1 MPGPKRSRRER
12 TDEWASIKRWTL
24 WPEQEL
30 YEQIRPLVLFH
41 ETAGERAKEIDV
53 PQRTLSRK
61 ADEFERYGMQSLFLS
76 GEQGGARETG
86 KTLPPEIRKLIVDL
100 HVELPTMSWREIAEV
115 CSIRYGRRP
124 DHKSVKHIATA
135 TPPPSLQ
142 SRRYQPWHQIPD
154 PAERKLAAIRLH
166 AEGWSIT
173 SIAEYLATSR
183 HTIYDTLQRWT
194 EEGVAGLD
202 VKPKTN
208 KGVRKATL
216 SVRNE
221 IRKLQENPL
230 LGEWRVHTALL
241 RMGIEVSPAT
251 CGRIMAANRQL
262 YGLEKPKRQPRAKL
276 EMPFRAS
283 RRHEFWSA
291 DIRYIEEHLL
301 PDPRPVYVITIFEN
315 FSRSVLSSAISATQ
329 NQWDYLAVLADAIRR
344 YGAPEALVT
353 DGGGQF
359 YSTVAVQLYD
369 MLGIRKERIDPGE
382 PWENY
387 AETLL
392 YVIWNLENSHIT
404 CIMWTTSAFLLK
416 SFQRMAGVFHII
428 SIQRRLADHA
438 FSNAR
443 TWPEIQQAHQTWW
456 QNYNAEHHYAHR
468 ERQDGRHS
476 PAEVLRGVLG
486 RTYPEEV
493 LSRALYATQFTRHL
507 DRHGYLKFKHWRFFG
522 KNGLAGEEVS
532 VWVYEHTLKVEHQAT
547 TLSLYSVRLSPDRAS
562 ITEVKNARRLE
573 THFRSPQLDL
583 WQLSDTDWLL
593 ALRRPEPSPRKKPSK
608 IVALAEQLVL
618 PEFGATG

>member
-1 MPGPKRSRRER
+1 
-12 TDEWASIKRWTL
+12 
-24 WPEQEL
+24 
-30 YEQIRPLVLFH
+30 
-41 ETAGERAKEIDV
+41 
-53 PQRTLSRK
+53 
-61 ADEFERYGMQSLFLS
+61 
-76 GEQGGARETG
+76 
-86 KTLPPEIRKLIVDL
+86 LI
-100 HVELPTMSWREIAEV
+100 A
-115 CSIRYGRRP
+115 
-124 DHKSVKHIATA
+124 
-135 TPPPSLQ
+135 
-142 SRRYQPWHQIPD
+142 D
-154 PAERKLAAIRLH
+154 PAERKLAVIRLH
-166 AEGWSIT
+166 SEGWSIT
-173 SIAEYLATSR
+173 SIAQYLETTR
-183 HTIYDTLQRWT
+183 PTIYATLQRWAQ
-194 EEGVAGLD
+194 EGVAGLEE
-202 VKPKTN
+202 KSRARKQP
-208 KGVRKATL
+208 RKATL
-216 SVRNE
+216 KVRNE
-221 IRKLQENPL
+221 IRKLQQNPL

-301 PDPRPVYVITIFEN
+301 PDPKPVYVITIFEN

-359 YSTVAVQLYD
+359 SSTVALQLYD

-387 AETLL
+387 AETL
-392 YVIWNLENSHIT
+392 
-404 CIMWTTSAFLLK
+404 F
-416 SFQRMAGVFHII
+416 
-428 SIQRRLADHA
+428 SIQRRLTDHA

-443 TWPEIQQAHQTWW
+443 SWPEIQQAHQTWW
-456 QNYNAEHHYAHR
+456 QNYNSEHHYAHR

-486 RTYPEEV
+486 RTFPEEV
-493 LSRALYATQFTRHL
+493 LSRALYAAQFTRHL

-522 KNGLAGEEVS
+522 ENGLAGEEVS
-532 VWVYEHTLKVEHQAT
+532 VWVYEDTLKVEYQAT
-547 TLSLYSVRLSPDRAS
+547 TLSLYAVRLSPDQQQ

-583 WQLSDTDWLL
+583 WQLSDTEWLL
-593 ALRRPEPSPRKKPSK
+593 ALRRPEPSPRKKPST
-608 IVALAEQLVL
+608 VLALARQLPL
-618 PEFGATG
+618 PLLDALGS

>member
-1 MPGPKRSRRER
+1 MPSPKRLRRER
-12 TDEWASIKRWTL
+12 TDEWASIQRWTL

-61 ADEFERYGMQSLFLS
+61 ADEFERSGMQSLFSS

-86 KTLPPEIRKLIVDL
+86 RTLPAEIRQLIVDL
-100 HVELPTMSWREIAEV
+100 HAELPTMSWREIAEV
-115 CSIRYGRRP
+115 CYIRYGRRP

-135 TPPPSLQ
+135 TPPRSLQ
-142 SRRYQPWHQIPD
+142 SRRYQPWHLISD

-183 HTIYDTLQRWT
+183 HTIYDTLQHWT
-194 EEGVAGLD
+194 KEGVAGLD
-202 VKPKTN
+202 AKPKTN

-230 LGEWRVHTALL
+230 LGEYRVHTALL

-251 CGRIMAANRQL
+251 CGRILAANRQL
-262 YGLEKPKRQPRAKL
+262 YGLEKPNRQPRAKL
-276 EMPFRAS
+276 EMPFKAV
-283 RRHEFWSA
+283 RRHQFWSC
-291 DIRYIEEHLL
+291 DVRYIEEHLL
-301 PDPRPVYVITIFEN
+301 PDPRPVYVITVFEN
-315 FSRSVLSSAISATQ
+315 FSRMVLSSAISATQ

-344 YGAPEALVT
+344 YGAPEAIVT
-353 DGGGQF
+353 DGGGIF
-359 YSTVAVQLYD
+359 SSTVALQLYD
-369 MLGIRKERIDPGE
+369 MLGIRKERIDPGQ
-382 PWENY
+382 PWQDY
-387 AETLL
+387 AETL
-392 YVIWNLENSHIT
+392 
-404 CIMWTTSAFLLK
+404 F
-416 SFQRMAGVFHII
+416 

-456 QNYNAEHHYAHR
+456 KNYNSEHHYAHR

-522 KNGLAGEEVS
+522 ENGLAGEKVS

-583 WQLSDTDWLL
+583 WQLSDTEWLL
-593 ALRRPEPSPRKKPSK
+593 ALRRPEPSVRKQRSK
-608 IVALAEQLVL
+608 VVALAEQLLL